1 MVFIR
6 NCHLPPNKA
15 LLTTESNEKLKDP
28 SSCLFLI
35 SPLIIMKKT
44 QIGKN
49 LKLQLVLYYLSSG
62 LLGTDTNAQS
72 SLKTALFKQ
81 VSPYLSRKEKERT
94 TTTKNQILTVL

>member
-1 MVFIR
+1 M
-6 NCHLPPNKA
+6 
-15 LLTTESNEKLKDP
+15 
-28 SSCLFLI
+28 
-35 SPLIIMKKT
+35 
-44 QIGKN
+44 
-49 LKLQLVLYYLSSG
+49 KLQLVLYYLSSG